1 MKEIDAD
8 IVNKVN
14 ALRKALHRHNY
25 LYYVLD
31 DPEVSDAEYDRM
43 MRELTALEKAWPE
56 LYDPDS
62 PTSRVGA
69 PPLSEFETIAH
80 SIPMLSLGN
89 AFTDSEIIDFDR
101 RVRKILRTDDE
112 ILYTVEPKLDG
123 LAVELVYEKGKLIVA
138 STRGDGINGEVI
150 TANVRTIRSVPLL
163 LQVNTPTLP
172 SPFKGE
178 GLGGGEKRNIPLRL
192 EVRGEVFISHEGFRS
207 LNEEQLNQNLPPFA
221 NPRNAAAG
229 SLRQLDS
236 SITAKRPLEIF
247 FYGVGVTD
255 LRLKSHWE
263 TLQTLQ
269 ELGLRINPLVRS
281 EITIEEAVDYYKAL
295 GDKRHLL
302 PYDIDGMVIKVD
314 DLSLQTKLGN
324 TSRSPRWAIAY
335 KFKAMQETTCVLN
348 IDVQVGRTGVLTPVA
363 HLQPVNVGGAMVR
376 RATLH
381 NEDEIERKDIRIG
394 DTVLVQRAGDVI
406 PEVVKVIESK
416 RTGLERIFHMPL
428 NCPVCGSEVVR
439 LKDEAAHRCIGGLNC
454 PAQRKRAIIHFV
466 SRQAMDIEG
475 LGEKLIDQLVDNN
488 IVRTPADLFNLNVS
502 SLASLERMADI
513 SVSNLNDA
521 IENSKHTTFGR
532 FIYALGIPNVGETT
546 AKDLAK
552 FFGNLN
558 RLMQAYP
565 KTIQYIPG
573 IATKVAM
580 LIRHFFEE
588 PHNQEV
594 IRQLQT
600 SGVFWDELKN
610 SQAIITFPDF
620 LNWLFAEVKGIGNE
634 KAKSL
639 ASSLGSL
646 EKLMGADE
654 NILLQIKGINST
666 LARDIVLFFREPE
679 NLKVIK
685 QIQECGVCWDK
696 EAHEI
701 PTPSLLVDGKSF
713 VLTGTLKHLK
723 RDEAKIKIEALGGR
737 VSKSVSGKTDFV
749 IVGTNPGSK
758 LSKATEL
765 GIEVLNEEKF
775 IALLAGED

>member
-31 DPEVSDAEYDRM
+31 NPEVSDAEYDRM
-43 MRELTALEKAWPE
+43 MQELISLEEAWPG

-62 PTSRVGA
+62 PTSRVGV

-89 AFTDSEIIDFDR
+89 AFTDSDIIDFDR

-163 LQVNTPTLP
+163 LHTPTLP
-172 SPFKGE
+172 SPSKGE

-192 EVRGEVFISHEGFRS
+192 EVRGEVFISHEGFKT
-207 LNEEQLNQNLPPFA
+207 LNEEQLNQKLTPFA

-263 TLQTLQ
+263 TLQTLR
-269 ELGLRINPLVRS
+269 ELGLRINPLIRPEV
-281 EITIEEAVDYYKAL
+281 TIEEAVDYYKTL
-295 GDKRHLL
+295 EDKRHLL

-314 DLSLQTKLGN
+314 DLSLQTKLGS

-335 KFKAMQETTCVLN
+335 KFKAMQETTRVLN

-416 RTGLERIFHMPL
+416 RTGVERIFHMPR
-428 NCPVCGSEVVR
+428 NCPVCGSIVIRAKGET
-439 LKDEAAHRCIGGLNC
+439 ATRCINATCL
-454 PAQRKRAIIHFV
+454 AQLKERIKHF
-466 SRQAMDIEG
+466 SSKGAFDIDG
-475 LGEKLIDQLVDNN
+475 LGDKLVEQLVDNG
-488 IVRTPADLFNLNVS
+488 L
-502 SLASLERMADI
+502 LASYADIFYLDAVKVENMERMGPRSAEKL
-513 SVSNLNDA
+513 VCA
-521 IENSKHTTFGR
+521 IEKSKKIKFNC
-532 FIYALGIPNVGETT
+532 FLYALGIRHVGEHVAKILAKEFKSLDNLLLAT
-546 AKDLAK
+546 AKEIEAVEGVGSVIAESVVI
-552 FFGNLN
+552 FFKQNTN
-558 RLMQAYP
+558 R
-565 KTIQYIPG
+565 
-573 IATKVAM
+573 
-580 LIRHFFEE
+580 
-588 PHNQEV
+588 EV
-594 IRQLQT
+594 ISRIIE
-600 SGVFWDELKN
+600 SGVC
-610 SQAIITFPDF
+610 I
-620 LNWLFAEVKGIGNE
+620 LFQTVE
-634 KAKSL
+634 KERT
-639 ASSLGSL
+639 L
-646 EKLMGADE
+646 E
-654 NILLQIKGINST
+654 N
-666 LARDIVLFFREPE
+666 
-679 NLKVIK
+679 KV
-685 QIQECGVCWDK
+685 
-696 EAHEI
+696 
-701 PTPSLLVDGKSF
+701 F
-713 VLTGTLKHLK
+713 VLTGTLEDLT
-723 RDEAKIKIEALGGR
+723 RNQAKEMIEAAGGR
-737 VSKSVSGKTDFV
+737 VSGSVSKKTDYLV
-749 IVGTNPGSK
+749 AGSSPGSK
-758 LSKATEL
+758 LRLAKGLGVEIIDQATL
-765 GIEVLNEEKF
+765 QKMLS
-775 IALLAGED
+775 L